1 MLSYRHG
8 FHAGN
13 HADVLKHWVQVLCL
27 QYLKQKEKPFF
38 YIDTHAGGGLYD
50 LTSPYAKK
58 TSEAEQGIQCL
69 WQHAE
74 LPEVFEDY
82 MGVVKQFNSHRC
94 KQYPGSPAIA
104 AKLMRQ
110 EDKIRLIEMHGT
122 EAVALQKL
130 FAKDRRVKI
139 FEDDGFRQIK
149 ALLPPATRRGLVMID
164 PSYEMKNDYQRVIG
178 VLKESVKR
186 FANGMYLVWYPLIN
200 SVAAQRFSEQLE
212 KLPCDT
218 WLDVQLMV
226 SRPPQGH
233 GMYGSGM
240 FVINPPWI
248 LKQQLEAGL
257 GFLTTQMG
265 LDESAQG
272 TVRSSE

>member
-1 MLSYRHG
+1 
-8 FHAGN
+8 
-13 HADVLKHWVQVLCL
+13 
-27 QYLKQKEKPFF
+27 
-38 YIDTHAGGGLYD
+38 
-50 LTSPYAKK
+50 
-58 TSEAEQGIQCL
+58 
-69 WQHAE
+69 
-74 LPEVFEDY
+74 
-82 MGVVKQFNSHRC
+82 
-94 KQYPGSPAIA
+94 
-104 AKLMRQ
+104 
-110 EDKIRLIEMHGT
+110 
-122 EAVALQKL
+122 
-130 FAKDRRVKI
+130 
-139 FEDDGFRQIK
+139 
-149 ALLPPATRRGLVMID
+149 MID

-272 TVRSSE
+272 TVRTSE